1 MNFLELIF
9 NLSIIYV
16 VYNFI
21 WWLLIKIPVSLI
33 TGFKPHIQLNY
44 AISAI
49 RYLILSSLT
58 YSNCYIHNQKNL
70 NSLSS
75 IAITY
80 LIGGVFLALYLASKL
95 NKKTSILNMV
105 SNLGLKSKFNLDASQ
120 NKKQKYESHILG
132 VSIVIYAACVGVP
145 KFGNLLY
152 QNPIN
157 IWFIRTIEGLYLAP
171 ILKGIFGIFGFFFMV
186 SSFQKGVVTVSN
198 LFNKITG
205 GKKKIADNPLEEM
218 MKNFNEKNNNQ
229 NKSSEKVDLE
239 EDIYVDF
246 EEVDE
251 KEN

>member
-205 GKKKIADNPLEEM
+205 EKKKTADNPLEEM

-251 KEN
+251 QEN

>member
-1 MNFLELIF
+1 MNLLELIF
-9 NLSIIYV
+9 NLSIVYV

-33 TGFKPHIQLNY
+33 TGFKPYIQLNY
-44 AISAI
+44 AVSAV

-58 YSNCYIHNQKNL
+58 YSNCYIHSQKNL
-70 NSLSS
+70 ASLSEIS
-75 IAITY
+75 ITY
-80 LIGGVFLALYLASKL
+80 LIGGVFLALYLAGKL

-105 SNLGLKSKFNLDASQ
+105 SNLGSKLNINASQ

-132 VSIVIYAACVGVP
+132 VSIVIYAACIGVP
-145 KFGNLLY
+145 KFGNFLY

-157 IWFIRTIEGLYLAP
+157 IWFISTIEGLYLAP
-171 ILKGIFGIFGFFFMV
+171 ILKGVFGILGFFFMV
-186 SSFQKGVVTVSN
+186 SSFQKGVVTVST
-198 LFNKITG
+198 FINKITG
-205 GKKKIADNPLEEM
+205 KKKKAADNPLEEM
-218 MKNFNEKNNNQ
+218 MKNFNEKNNNG

-251 KEN
+251 QEN

>member
-157 IWFIRTIEGLYLAP
+157 IWFISTIEGLYLAP

-205 GKKKIADNPLEEM
+205 KKKKAADNPLEEM

>member
-95 NKKTSILNMV
+95 YKKTSILNMV
-105 SNLGLKSKFNLDASQ
+105 SNLGLKSKFNLNASQ

-157 IWFIRTIEGLYLAP
+157 IWFISTIEGLYLAP

-205 GKKKIADNPLEEM
+205 KKKKTADNPLEEM

>member
-9 NLSIIYV
+9 NLSIVYV

-33 TGFKPHIQLNY
+33 TGFKPHVQLNY

-70 NSLSS
+70 TNLSS
-75 IAITY
+75 VAITY
-80 LIGGVFLALYLASKL
+80 LIGGVFLALYLAGKL
-95 NKKTSILNMV
+95 NKQTSILNMV
-105 SNLGLKSKFNLDASQ
+105 SNLGLKSKFNINTSQ
-120 NKKQKYESHILG
+120 KNKQKYESHILG
-132 VSIVIYAACVGVP
+132 VSIVIYAACIGIP
-145 KFGNLLY
+145 KFGNFLY

-157 IWFIRTIEGLYLAP
+157 IWFISTIEGLYLAP
-171 ILKGIFGIFGFFFMV
+171 ILKGVFGILGFFFMV

-205 GKKKIADNPLEEM
+205 KKKKAADNPFEEM

-251 KEN
+251 QEN

>member
-70 NSLSS
+70 TSLSS

-95 NKKTSILNMV
+95 NKKTSILMDI
-105 SNLGLKSKFNLDASQ
+105 SDMGQS
-120 NKKQKYESHILG
+120 
-132 VSIVIYAACVGVP
+132 
-145 KFGNLLY
+145 
-152 QNPIN
+152 
-157 IWFIRTIEGLYLAP
+157 
-171 ILKGIFGIFGFFFMV
+171 
-186 SSFQKGVVTVSN
+186 
-198 LFNKITG
+198 
-205 GKKKIADNPLEEM
+205 LE
-218 MKNFNEKNNNQ
+218 
-229 NKSSEKVDLE
+229 
-239 EDIYVDF
+239 
-246 EEVDE
+246 
-251 KEN
+251 